1 MARKVKKRKIK
12 ILPLLILIIVILGI
26 VLVCK
31 FLLDRPIKNIIVKN
45 TTYIKDDYILELG
58 GVIDYPSFL
67 LTSGS
72 KVEKKLKKSPYIGD
86 VNVKR
91 KFNRSLIIDVN
102 EKKPI
107 VYDIYSKN
115 VVFDDNSSLGIDKCI
130 YKFDI
135 PRLNNYV
142 PKKKYKRFIK
152 ALSKVN
158 NNVLIKISDIEYSS
172 TSLDDER
179 FKLYMDD
186 GNLVYIT
193 LTKFNKI
200 NYYDNI
206 VVQLDG
212 HKGVLYLDNGNH
224 FEIKE

>member
-26 VLVCK
+26 VLACK
-31 FLLDRPIKNIIVKN
+31 FLLDRPISNIIIKN
-45 TTYIKDDYILELG
+45 TNYLKDDYILELG
-58 GVIDYPSFL
+58 GVKDYPSFL

-72 KVEKKLKKSPYIGD
+72 KVEKRLKKSPYIYK

-91 KFNRSLIIDVN
+91 KLNRSLIIDVDEN
-102 EKKPI
+102 DPVI
-107 VYDIYSKN
+107 YDIYNKT
-115 VVFDDNSSLGIDKCI
+115 VVFNNNSSINIDDCL
-130 YKFDI
+130 YNFNI

-142 PKKKYKRFIK
+142 PKNKYKRFIK
-152 ALSKVN
+152 ALDKVN
-158 NNVLIKISDIEYSS
+158 SNVLIKISDIEYSS

-186 GNLVYIT
+186 GNLVYVT

-206 VVQLDG
+206 VVQLEG
-212 HKGVLYLDNGNH
+212 HKGILYLDNGNH

>member
-26 VLVCK
+26 VLGCK
-31 FLLDRPIKNIIVKN
+31 FFLDRPISNIVVKN
-45 TTYIKDDYILELG
+45 TTYLKDDYILELG
-58 GVIDYPSFL
+58 DVKDYPSFL
-67 LTSGS
+67 LTSSS
-72 KVEKKLKKSPYIGD
+72 KVEKKLNKSPYIKKSK
-86 VNVKR
+86 VKR
-91 KFNRSLIIDVN
+91 KLNRGLIIDID
-102 EKKPI
+102 EKVPV
-107 VYDIYSKN
+107 VYDIYSNN
-115 VVFDDNSSLGIDKCI
+115 VVFNDNSSINIDNCL
-130 YKFDI
+130 YSFNI

-142 PKKKYKRFIK
+142 PKNKYKRFIT
-152 ALSKVN
+152 ALGKVKS
-158 NNVLIKISDIEYSS
+158 NVLIKISDIEYSS

-186 GNLVYIT
+186 GNLVYVT

-206 VVQLDG
+206 VVQLEG
-212 HKGVLYLDNGNH
+212 HKGILYLDNGNH

>member
-1 MARKVKKRKIK
+1 MASKVKKRKIK

-91 KFNRSLIIDVN
+91 KFNRR
-102 EKKPI
+102 I
-107 VYDIYSKN
+107 V
-115 VVFDDNSSLGIDKCI
+115 
-130 YKFDI
+130 
-135 PRLNNYV
+135 
-142 PKKKYKRFIK
+142 
-152 ALSKVN
+152 
-158 NNVLIKISDIEYSS
+158 
-172 TSLDDER
+172 
-179 FKLYMDD
+179 
-186 GNLVYIT
+186 
-193 LTKFNKI
+193 
-200 NYYDNI
+200 
-206 VVQLDG
+206 
-212 HKGVLYLDNGNH
+212 
-224 FEIKE
+224 

>member
-31 FLLDRPIKNIIVKN
+31 FFLDRPISNIVVKN
-45 TTYIKDDYILELG
+45 TTYLKDDYVLELG

-67 LTSGS
+67 LTNSS
-72 KVEKKLKKSPYIGD
+72 KVEKKLKKSPYINK
-86 VNVKR
+86 VNVRR
-91 KFNRSLIIDVN
+91 KLNRSLIIDIDEN
-102 EKKPI
+102 KPVI
-107 VYDIYSKN
+107 YDVYNKN
-115 VVFDDNSSLGIDKCI
+115 VVFNNNTSINMDDCSYN
-130 YKFDI
+130 FNI

-142 PKKKYKRFIK
+142 PKNKYKRFIT
-152 ALSKVN
+152 ALDKVKG
-158 NNVLIKISDIEYSS
+158 NVLIKISDIEYSS
-172 TSLDDER
+172 TPLDDER

-186 GNLVYIT
+186 GNMVFVT
-193 LTKFNKI
+193 LTKFSKI

-206 VVQLDG
+206 VVQLEG
-212 HKGVLYLDNGNH
+212 HKGILYLDNGNH

>member
-26 VLVCK
+26 VLGCK
-31 FLLDRPIKNIIVKN
+31 FFLDRPISNIVVKN
-45 TTYIKDDYILELG
+45 TTYLKDDYVLELG

-115 VVFDDNSSLGIDKCI
+115 IILNEI
-130 YKFDI
+130 YSF
-135 PRLNNYV
+135 L
-142 PKKKYKRFIK
+142 
-152 ALSKVN
+152 
-158 NNVLIKISDIEYSS
+158 
-172 TSLDDER
+172 
-179 FKLYMDD
+179 
-186 GNLVYIT
+186 
-193 LTKFNKI
+193 
-200 NYYDNI
+200 
-206 VVQLDG
+206 
-212 HKGVLYLDNGNH
+212 H
-224 FEIKE
+224 